1 MKYPSFWIALCIGCG
16 LTAAPPLAAA
26 VPAARPAEQTAT
38 ASLPFEPPL
47 DRPLRYRYQKVVD
60 KNGKKDMSWS
70 LDDYRFAKAADG
82 YVVTV
87 TPVSYGFDDSDPLKA
102 AFYKKLADLV
112 SRPYVL
118 KVNAEARITELVDA
132 ETYLKEV
139 RAAFDAALV
148 ESPPGGKPL
157 EPEVRKFISDFMQ
170 SFFTMTPE
178 ARLAAFTQSAQPI
191 FEFAATEW
199 SSAEPLEGEVEASSP
214 FGDIKRQVRVSL
226 TQVRPDAAS
235 FSVHSTVPPAE
246 MERIVKAVLE
256 KLTSTLPNKP
266 TEQQLQDAVRG
277 LRMEGHGTYDV
288 SLADGL
294 VVKFRSTETVH
305 DGGKGDDRRITTVS
319 LERVGS

>member
-1 MKYPSFWIALCIGCG
+1 MKYPSLWIALCIGCG

-38 ASLPFEPPL
+38 ASLPFDPPL
-47 DRPLRYRYQKVVD
+47 DRPLRYRHQKVVD
-60 KNGKKDMSWS
+60 KNGKKEMSWS
-70 LDDYRFAKAADG
+70 LEDYRFAKAADG

-87 TPVSYGFDDSDPLKA
+87 TPVSYGFDESDPLKA
-102 AFYKKLADLV
+102 AVYKKLAELI
-112 SRPYVL
+112 SRPYVI
-118 KVNAEARITELVDA
+118 KVDA
-132 ETYLKEV
+132 EAVITEFVDAEAYLTAV
-139 RAAFDAALV
+139 RTAFDAALV

-170 SFFTMTPE
+170 SFFTMTPQ
-178 ARLAAFTQSAQPI
+178 ARLAMLTQSAQPI

-199 SSAEPLEGEVEASSP
+199 SAAEPFEAELEAASP

-235 FSVHSTVPPAE
+235 LSFHSTVPTAE
-246 MERIVKAVLE
+246 IERIAKAAIRQFA
-256 KLTSTLPNKP
+256 SGLPTKP
-266 TEQQLQDAVRG
+266 TEQLIPDAARG

-288 SLADGL
+288 SLSDGL
-294 VVKFRSTETVH
+294 VVKYRSTETVQ
-305 DGGKGDDRRITTVS
+305 GDPRGDRNVTTVS

>member
-1 MKYPSFWIALCIGCG
+1 VKQPSFWIALCIGCG

-82 YVVTV
+82 YLVTV

-102 AFYKKLADLV
+102 AFYKKLADLI

-118 KVNAEARITELVDA
+118 KVDAEARITELVDA
-132 ETYLKEV
+132 EAYLKEIQ
-139 RAAFDAALV
+139 AAADAALV

-178 ARLAAFTQSAQPI
+178 ARLAVFTQSAQPF

-199 SSAEPLEGEVEASSP
+199 SSAEPLEAELEAASP
-214 FGDIKRQVRVSL
+214 FGDVKRKVRVSL
-226 TQVRPDAAS
+226 TQVGPDAAS
-235 FSVHSTVPPAE
+235 LSVHSTVSPAE
-246 MERIVKAVLE
+246 IERILKAVIR
-256 KLTSTLPNKP
+256 KFASGLPTKP

-277 LRMEGHGTYDV
+277 LRMEGHGSYDV
-288 SLADGL
+288 SLSDGL
-294 VVKFRSTETVH
+294 VVKYRSTETVQ
-305 DGGKGDDRRITTVS
+305 GGPSDDRNVTTVS